1 MSSAL
6 PPDRVALVGRSPA
19 ERSVVAAA
27 LRRVGCEVI
36 EITRGA
42 ELDLPLLRQV
52 AIVVALDQHAFVE
65 RLLLDAQEQQLR
77 PLYLPLAHHAS
88 PDALAEGIARARE
101 DDAPSPWD
109 EDAHDP
115 AAVAAQH
122 VYDLKPE
129 LDPALEGPGDLSA
142 LDAGGAPRWMIVA
155 IAVVLLGAIA
165 YLRFSPEPPLTERER
180 AALYA
185 EQVLQTERAAYRSAE
200 HIIYRSR
207 SLAREHSLR
216 LDASGV
222 TCERL
227 LAEGRTELALT
238 VCGRAQAQSDAH
250 TGNYA
255 RALIGSARLDDA
267 SRILQVRLDDAP
279 ADPSAWAALAELSR
293 LRGDAEAE
301 ARALRAM
308 IEIERAI
315 DRTAPWRTRL
325 DALDAAEAPEAAE
338 ALEAPAA
345 EAPNAA
351 EALEAPTTP

>member
-27 LRRVGCEVI
+27 LRRVGCEVV

-42 ELDLPLLRQV
+42 ELDLPLLREV
-52 AIVVALDQHAFVE
+52 AIVVALDQHGYVE
-65 RLLLDAQEQQLR
+65 RLLLDAQDAQVH
-77 PLYLPLAHHAS
+77 PLYLPLAHQAS
-88 PDALAEGIARARE
+88 PEALAAGLARARDDDG
-101 DDAPSPWD
+101 DDAPPPWD
-109 EDAHDP
+109 DDTHDP
-115 AAVAAQH
+115 AAAAAQH

-142 LDAGGAPRWMIVA
+142 LDAGGAPRWMIIA
-155 IAVVLLGAIA
+155 IAIVLLGAIA

-185 EQVLQTERAAYRSAE
+185 ERVLHAERAAYRSAE
-200 HIIYRSR
+200 HLTYRSR
-207 SLAREHSLR
+207 SLAREHSAR

-267 SRILQVRLDDAP
+267 SRVLQVRLDDAP
-279 ADPSAWAALAELSR
+279 GDLSAWAALAELSR
-293 LRGDAEAE
+293 LRGDTETETA
-301 ARALRAM
+301 ALHAM
-308 IEIERAI
+308 IEIERAL
-315 DRTAPWRTRL
+315 DRTAPWRERL
-325 DALDAAEAPEAAE
+325 EALD
-338 ALEAPAA
+338 
-345 EAPNAA
+345 
-351 EALEAPTTP
+351 APTTP